1 MIDSCIVVFL
11 KFNRVDDGLVGQ
23 NLKDFTH
30 DLKFDFYNIIS
41 FILYNTKLIRSSW
54 ALQV

>member
-41 FILYNTKLIRSSW
+41 FILYNTKLIRSS
-54 ALQV
+54 